1 MDFRRGHRVTNVFR
15 KRSQGHGRIS
25 AVTNCDP
32 GRGRMHCAYGSD
44 HPLTQPTFNY
54 DTDRLHSRVAKFRI
68 VAVGNSFHTSTATVT
83 AVYIELCTRNIN
95 WVSVSEPHTCSDI
108 SDIP

>member
-44 HPLTQPTFNY
+44 HPLIYIQ
-54 DTDRLHSRVAKFRI
+54 RKCRVE
-68 VAVGNSFHTSTATVT
+68 VTSVGLAHARP
-83 AVYIELCTRNIN
+83 II
-95 WVSVSEPHTCSDI
+95 I
-108 SDIP
+108 

>member
-44 HPLTQPTFNY
+44 RPLIHDFTTHLHIPIVVTFMG
-54 DTDRLHSRVAKFRI
+54 TVDRLLHQKKFSLEQCDPQGKESARTGQ
-68 VAVGNSFHTSTATVT
+68 A
-83 AVYIELCTRNIN
+83 
-95 WVSVSEPHTCSDI
+95 
-108 SDIP
+108 

>member
-1 MDFRRGHRVTNVFR
+1 MDFRRGHRVTHVFR

-44 HPLTQPTFNY
+44 HPLLY
-54 DTDRLHSRVAKFRI
+54 RD
-68 VAVGNSFHTSTATVT
+68 
-83 AVYIELCTRNIN
+83 
-95 WVSVSEPHTCSDI
+95 DI
-108 SDIP
+108 SDFKNRFLRFLGFLLHHTLSFCVFASSYFVIL

>member
-44 HPLTQPTFNY
+44 HPLLSFFESP
-54 DTDRLHSRVAKFRI
+54 RSRACARGVLI
-68 VAVGNSFHTSTATVT
+68 TEH
-83 AVYIELCTRNIN
+83 CTRT
-95 WVSVSEPHTCSDI
+95 HTKQSWGSLYKNYC
-108 SDIP
+108 IPPLGVAGPTKGARRAEL

>member
-1 MDFRRGHRVTNVFR
+1 MDFRRGHRVTKVFR

-44 HPLTQPTFNY
+44 HPLTGTEHY
-54 DTDRLHSRVAKFRI
+54 SASSRK
-68 VAVGNSFHTSTATVT
+68 S
-83 AVYIELCTRNIN
+83 
-95 WVSVSEPHTCSDI
+95 SVIHPRRKVVCASGSDV
-108 SDIP
+108 